1 MFLLKLFAL
10 ALLLTVLVFHISPVA
25 SAKFSNAATLVLKV
39 DKSKFNTR
47 AIEAIN
53 GKVVYVAELA
63 PIAIVTVPGHAVDL
77 LKLPKL
83 LYVSEDVVVKI
94 SAPPPSRGKH
104 GRNAGSE
111 QPPQTLPWGIV
122 YIDAE
127 LAWNIT
133 VGSAGINGNGD
144 SEVEVTIIDT
154 GVDKGHPDL
163 VGNVKWGIAVFK
175 GKISSR

>member
-1 MFLLKLFAL
+1 MYLFLLKLFAL
-10 ALLLTVLVFHISPVA
+10 ALLLTVLVLHISPVA
-25 SAKFSNAATLVLKV
+25 SAKFSNATTLVLKV

-94 SAPPPSRGKH
+94 SAPPPSRGKL

-111 QPPQTLPWGIV
+111 QPPQTIP
-122 YIDAE
+122 
-127 LAWNIT
+127 
-133 VGSAGINGNGD
+133 
-144 SEVEVTIIDT
+144 
-154 GVDKGHPDL
+154 
-163 VGNVKWGIAVFK
+163 
-175 GKISSR
+175 